1 MSKSFQIKI
10 EPYEFYNK
18 YASQDYVLCGI
29 RFVFLRMRS
38 IVSIANVATNACP
51 K

>member
-1 MSKSFQIKI
+1 MSRSLQIEI
-10 EPYEFYNK
+10 EPYEYYNK

-29 RFVFLRMRS
+29 RFNFFEDE
-38 IVSIANVATNACP
+38 